1 MEKIIVAGAGH
12 GGLTAAY
19 NLAKNGFEVTVFEK
33 NKKENLG
40 YDWHDSMNFDAFDKA
55 GIERPDASLIR
66 KGVQSAFENPSAS
79 VKLVLPHDEN
89 DGGFMMD
96 RKVLVNYL
104 VEKAESVGV
113 KFVFDCEIKGA
124 LLDGMRVSGVRC
136 ESDGESLEA
145 KADMVIDACGMN
157 SPVRKSLP
165 PCFGIKNSFEAK
177 ETFHVYRAYF
187 ENLTGEILEPP
198 YLISLFHMGKPGID
212 WVLTEKD
219 SVDILVGKFGTAGEL
234 TAEEIEAAVADYKS
248 KYPFIG
254 EKLIRGGSVE
264 KIPLS
269 KMLPLLVADGYALVG
284 DSAGMTIP
292 LNGSGIVLSMC
303 AGKILAD
310 KICECENDRFGIENL
325 WRYQYEYF
333 QSLGKELVMI
343 DILKNFFTFCK
354 GRDVDYFL
362 EKKILTEQQLDFHSG
377 IDITPK
383 YILHI
388 ASVALPLIGLLP
400 PLVGTLKSIPSIDS
414 VADSMPAVYDKVAV
428 EDWMEKYSKL

>member
-1 MEKIIVAGAGH
+1 MKKIIVAGAGH
-12 GGLTAAY
+12 GGLTAAC

-33 NKKENLG
+33 SKREDLG
-40 YDWHDSMNFDAFDKA
+40 YDWHDSMNYDAFDKA
-55 GIERPDASLIR
+55 GIERPDGTLIR
-66 KGVQSAFENPSAS
+66 EGVQSAFENPSAS
-79 VKLVLPHDEN
+79 VKLVLPRAEDDE
-89 DGGFMMD
+89 GFMID
-96 RKVLVNYL
+96 RKELIGYL
-104 VEKAESVGV
+104 VDKAQSVGV
-113 KFVFDCEIKGA
+113 SFVFEGEIKGA
-124 LLDGMRVSGVRC
+124 LLDGMRVSGIKY
-136 ESDGESLEA
+136 EKDGEELEE

-198 YLISLFHMGKPGID
+198 YFISLFHMNKPGID

-234 TAEEIEAAVADYKS
+234 TEEEIEAAVADYRS

-254 EKLIRGGSVE
+254 EKLVRGGSVE

-269 KMLPLLVADGYALVG
+269 RMLPLLVADGYALVG

-310 KICECENDRFGIENL
+310 KICECENAPFDIGNL

-333 QSLGKELVMI
+333 QSLGKDLVMI

-354 GRDVDYFL
+354 GKDIDYFL
-362 EKKILTEQQLDFHSG
+362 EKKILTEEMLDFGAG
-377 IDITPK
+377 INIAPK
-383 YILHI
+383 HILHI

-414 VADSMPAVYDKVAV
+414 VAASMPEEYDKMAV
-428 EDWMEKYSKL
+428 EDWVEKYSKL

>member
-1 MEKIIVAGAGH
+1 MKKIIVAGAGH

-40 YDWHDSMNFDAFDKA
+40 YDWHDSMNFDAFDKS

-96 RKVLVNYL
+96 RKLLLNYL

-136 ESDGESLEA
+136 EKDGESLEA

-157 SPVRKSLP
+157 SPARKSLP

-234 TAEEIEAAVADYKS
+234 TSEDIEAAVAGYKS

-254 EKLIRGGSVE
+254 EKLIRGGTVE

-310 KICECENDRFGIENL
+310 KILDCENDPFAIKNL

-333 QSLGKELVMI
+333 QTLGKDLVTI

-354 GRDVDYFL
+354 GKDVDYFL
-362 EKKILTEQQLDFHSG
+362 EKKILTEEQLDFHSG
-377 IDITPK
+377 INITPK

-388 ASVALPLIGLLP
+388 ASVALPLIRLLA
-400 PLVGTLKSIPSIDS
+400 PLVENLKSIPSIDS
-414 VADSMPAVYDKVAV
+414 VAASMPVEYDKTAV
-428 EDWMEKYSKL
+428 EDWTEKYSKL

>member
-1 MEKIIVAGAGH
+1 MKKIIIAGAGH

-19 NLAKNGFEVTVFEK
+19 NLSKKGFEVTVFEK
-33 NKKENLG
+33 NKRDAVG
-40 YDWHDSMNFDAFDKA
+40 YDWHDSINYDAFDKS

-66 KGVQSAFENPSAS
+66 SGVQSAFENPSSS
-79 VKLVLPHDEN
+79 VKLVLPYD
-89 DGGFMMD
+89 DSGFMMD
-96 RKVLVNYL
+96 RKLLVNYL
-104 VEKAESVGV
+104 IEKAESVGV
-113 KFVFDCEIKGA
+113 KVVFESEIKGA
-124 LLDGMRVSGVRC
+124 LLDGMRVAGIRL
-136 ESDGESLEA
+136 EKDGELIEER
-145 KADMVIDACGMN
+145 ADMVIDACGMN

-165 PCFGIKNSFEAK
+165 PCFGIKNSFEEK

-187 ENLTGEILEPP
+187 ENLTGEVLEPP
-198 YLISLFHMGKPGID
+198 YLISLFHMNKPGID
-212 WVLTEKD
+212 WMLTDKY

-234 TAEEIEAAVADYKS
+234 TAGEIEEAISDYKS
-248 KYPFIG
+248 KYPYIG

-310 KICECENDRFGIENL
+310 KIIECEDKPFSIENL
-325 WRYQYEYF
+325 WHYQYEYF
-333 QSLGKELVMI
+333 QSLGKDLVMI

-354 GRDVDYFL
+354 GKDVDYFL
-362 EKKILTEQQLDFHSG
+362 EKKILTEQQLDFGAG

-414 VADSMPAVYDKVAV
+414 VAKNMPAEYDKMAV
-428 EDWMEKYSKL
+428 EDWVEKYSKL